1 MILLESTNT
10 AKRHRKKPLAKA
22 QVVNLIINFKK
33 NNEKK
38 FKIFIDKGKKSSNFR

>member
-33 NNEKK
+33 TMR
-38 FKIFIDKGKKSSNFR
+38 KSLKSL